1 MRGIRP
7 RRPGRPG
14 QPGYPPACVICL
26 SRQKTSHD
34 VAAAAVLRTGSID
47 GLACHLSSSAN
58 GQPDSS
64 RAGTPFMLLTTG
76 RPVLRRRRSARRR
89 RPLGKSTCIVHSRPR
104 CWRRDGHHEAAT
116 AASLTKS
123 ALPRNRG
130 QSGHAP
136 SPCRLTAPM
145 HPARRPLPQRLLHEA
160 RVCRSF
166 RRGTAQIRPVATVP
180 RSAPPSR
187 PEPCV
192 NAPRT
197 SGWPRPRSWPVRSN

>member
-1 MRGIRP
+1 LRGIRP

-14 QPGYPPACVICL
+14 QPGHPPACVIWL
-26 SRQKTSHD
+26 SRQRTSHSL
-34 VAAAAVLRTGSID
+34 AAAGLLGQGFVID
-47 GLACHLSSSAN
+47 GLGCHLSASAH
-58 GQPDSS
+58 GQPDPPP
-64 RAGTPFMLLTTG
+64 AGTPFMLLTTG
-76 RPVLRRRRSARRR
+76 QPVLRRRGSARRR
-89 RPLGKSTCIVHSRPR
+89 RPLGEPTCIVHSRPR

-116 AASLTKS
+116 TASLTKS

-166 RRGTAQIRPVATVP
+166 RRGTGPDPSGRDGAQIGATVAA
-180 RSAPPSR
+180 RAMCQRPPN
-187 PEPCV
+187 V
-192 NAPRT
+192 GMAQT
-197 SGWPRPRSWPVRSN
+197 AKLAGQV